1 MTTKYLDAV
10 TKLHSSGYPHLASA
24 AIAHYERLASG
35 MSAEHR
41 CRVSEMFD
49 EVLETALNR
58 REEITSEDILL
69 SPDFVAIRALARVLQ
84 DLKLVEPVLEMTEL
98 DVLHGQFV
106 EEVKPPPPPIDIV
119 FDDLEILSEGDEPL
133 ANLVPQKTQR
143 QYRIDPPVL
152 YPTPGK
158 KPSHRLP

>member
-10 TKLHSSGYPHLASA
+10 TKLHTNGYPHLASA

-35 MSAEHR
+35 MDAEHR
-41 CRVSEMFD
+41 CRVSAMFD

-69 SPDFVAIRALARVLQ
+69 SPDFTAIRALARLLQ
-84 DLKLVEPVLEMTEL
+84 DLHLVEPVLIMTEL
-98 DVLHGQFV
+98 DVVHGQFV
-106 EEVKPPPPPIDIV
+106 DEIKPPPPPVEEVYDAVEIIV
-119 FDDLEILSEGDEPL
+119 EEDEPL
-133 ANLVPQKTQR
+133 VALSKLPMR
-143 QYRIDPPVL
+143 RPSIPVL
-152 YPTPGK
+152 TPGM